1 MTKILAP
8 ISLGELVD
16 KITILEIKTI
26 RLTLENQHLAR
37 NELNALRE
45 TLDSLSIIISED
57 LINGLKHVNLDL
69 WSIEDDIRKH
79 EKSKD
84 FGTSFIEL
92 ARSVYKKNDER
103 ASIKRII
110 NTKYDS
116 EFIEVKSY

>member
-26 RLTLENQHLAR
+26 RLPLENQHLAR

-57 LINGLKHVNLDL
+57 LINGLKRVNLDL

-79 EKSKD
+79 EKSMD
-84 FGTSFIEL
+84 FGASFIEL

>member
-8 ISLGELVD
+8 ISLGELID
-16 KITILEIKTI
+16 KITILEIKTL
-26 RLTLENQHLAR
+26 RLPLENQHLAR

-45 TLDSLSIIISED
+45 TLESLDLIVSGD
-57 LINGLKHVNLDL
+57 LINDLKRVNLDL
-69 WSIEDDIRKH
+69 WSIEDAIRKN
-79 EKSKD
+79 EESKD
-84 FGTSFIEL
+84 FGPSFIEL

-103 ASIKRII
+103 AAIKRII

>member
-26 RLTLENQHLAR
+26 RLPLENQHLAR

-57 LINGLKHVNLDL
+57 LINGLKRVNLDL

-84 FGTSFIEL
+84 FGASFIEL

-103 ASIKRII
+103 ASIKKII